1 MLLYIFATFD
11 HSTYLELA
19 LAAMEENGIHREKIL
34 AVPINRRNPKK
45 RLFDTIHSSDGVS
58 LLDSGMALATAF
70 SVIGA
75 SYGFVLKW
83 GPIIWGLVGAV
94 AGASIGI
101 LGSLILYWRKHSKEK
116 RIGKK
121 ATEVIII
128 IDCQPE
134 QRAMVEDTLWDYLA
148 YGVGKLDT

>member
-1 MLLYIFATFD
+1 MYIFATFD

-19 LAAMEENGIHREKIL
+19 LTALEENGIHREKIL
-34 AVPINRRNPKK
+34 AVPIDRRNPKK
-45 RLFDTIHSSDGVS
+45 RLFDTIHSSDGIS

-83 GPIIWGLVGAV
+83 GPIIWGLIGAF
-94 AGASIGI
+94 AG
-101 LGSLILYWRKHSKEK
+101 LGTGTLLSLIHYWRKHSEEK

-128 IDCQPE
+128 VDCSPE
-134 QRAMVEDTLWDYLA
+134 KMSMVESTFWEYFA